1 MTSATLT
8 ENEFDSLIESP
19 EEAEFE
25 IAASSPQKDEP
36 QPYDL
41 GAEPKRSMGDLPG
54 LELINEHFGTN
65 LKLALESLLR
75 VEPVVSVAKLS
86 QEKLSDF
93 LGKTTSPLSAV
104 TLTLDPLPG
113 AGLLV
118 IEPQLIYAIVDLL
131 FGGKG
136 HQSNPPGHIFSATET
151 SIATR
156 LIDII
161 SEQYRLAW
169 ASISALNLSARTAYS
184 QVQFVDFV
192 EPREMLMVTRL
203 SINLGEVNGDLFL
216 CLPLASLQPVLDL
229 LSSGPRSEQGAAP
242 TDWFG
247 KMSQQLAG
255 APIELV
261 ANLTEIET
269 TVHGLLNLKVGQVL
283 DCIIDPCLVVSVEG
297 VAILSGHYGIHQGH
311 YALRVQRLFSDQ
323 NSASD
328 F

>member
-1 MTSATLT
+1 
-8 ENEFDSLIESP
+8 
-19 EEAEFE
+19 
-25 IAASSPQKDEP
+25 
-36 QPYDL
+36 L
-41 GAEPKRSMGDLPG
+41 GAETKHSLGELPG
-54 LELINEHFGTN
+54 LELINDRFGTN
-65 LKLALESLLR
+65 LQLALERLLR

-86 QEKLSDF
+86 HEKLSDF
-93 LGKTTSPLSAV
+93 LSKTTSPLSAV
-104 TLTLDPLPG
+104 TLALDPLPG

-118 IEPQLIYAIVDLL
+118 IEPQLIYAIVDML

-184 QVQFVDFV
+184 QAQFVDFV

-216 CLPLASLQPVLDL
+216 CLPLASLQPVL
-229 LSSGPRSEQGAAP
+229 LSSGPRSEQSAAP
-242 TDWFG
+242 TDWFE

-283 DCIIDPCLVVSVEG
+283 DCIIDPCLVVRVEG

-323 NSASD
+323 NSTSD